1 MIEEYFA
8 SDDYKGI
15 ALSSTSAN
23 HICNKAKELFEA
35 LQAEVDG
42 FKFVNV
48 EYKVAG
54 EKDSILAEGGKTL
67 DWLNATVE
75 NVRKIGKLKSLI
87 AWLREGINE
96 KDQENKRIH
105 QVSLSMFLRDKGIE
119 EREEPVNGPFDTL
132 MSDIERPRKESPV
145 LESITED
152 DVKNSWSI
160 GERQKFFQLEAE
172 VSNIGKLVH
181 LKGAFNN
188 ARKELHRIG
197 NKSEVIGEGTAS
209 LTVKTYRPSA
219 DVAEVDKV
227 FLALQEEHRK
237 LQSELN
243 GMKHAIEVK
252 VANFNDAALAK
263 FREEDAKATQKYKEE
278 RSKYDAEYQ
287 KRLEAA
293 TAKYDAEKAD
303 YDKWYNEVSSQH
315 NQWLITEGR
324 RISDLRIIVPN
335 NLVEIYNLVKDS

>member
-8 SDDYKGI
+8 KPDYDGI

-23 HICNKAKELFEA
+23 HICNKAKEVFEA

-54 EKDSILAEGGKTL
+54 EQNSILAEGGKTI
-67 DWLNATVE
+67 DWLNTTVE

-96 KDQENKRIH
+96 KEQEGKRIH
-105 QVSLSMFLRDKGIE
+105 QVSLSMFLRDNNIE
-119 EREEPVNGPFDTL
+119 ERQEPTKGSFDML
-132 MSDIERPRKESPV
+132 MFDIERPQKESPV
-145 LESITED
+145 LETLTAD
-152 DVKNSWSI
+152 DVKASWSI

-172 VSNIGKLVH
+172 VANIGKLVH

-197 NKSEVIGEGTAS
+197 NKTEVIGEGTPS

-252 VANFNDAALAK
+252 VAEFNDKALAE
-263 FREEDAKATQKYKEE
+263 FRKQDALATQKYKEA
-278 RSKYDAEYQ
+278 RAKWDAEYQ
-287 KRLEAA
+287 KRAEATA
-293 TAKYDAEKAD
+293 AKYDAEKAD
-303 YDKWYNEVSSQH
+303 YDAWYNEVSSQH

-324 RISDLRIIVPN
+324 RVSDLRILIPK
-335 NLVEIYNLVKDS
+335 NLVDIYNLVKDS